1 LRKKAEKDEN
11 IRKMK
16 EEDDRR
22 LRIQKEKE
30 ENQKKEIQK

>member
-11 IRKMK
+11 IRKIK